1 MQQSRTTEAQP
12 QPLAPQVVFAGFPL
26 VVIEQITKEEQPSLE
41 FTIIAIEV
49 MAVKL
54 PEQQVANL
62 IPKPQK

>member
-1 MQQSRTTEAQP
+1 
-12 QPLAPQVVFAGFPL
+12 VVFAGFPL

-54 PEQQVANL
+54 PPEQ
-62 IPKPQK
+62 

>member
-26 VVIEQITKEEQPSLE
+26 VVIEQITKEEPSLG

-54 PEQQVANL
+54 PEQQAT
-62 IPKPQK
+62 ITKPQK